1 MKFINWNQ
9 MSELGLIE
17 RINREVLH
25 PIGLA
30 MSRDIET
37 GSSDSIFVADDG
49 AWAYPEEMKSGVLG
63 DDEVRSRLQEMVM
76 ASSGD
81 LMPIKENVMPTGR
94 AHELKILPQFFN
106 SVIRGDKRAELRK
119 NDRDYQVGD
128 VLILREWTEAH
139 GYSGMVTAHII
150 SDVCDVGFIAEGYV
164 MLSMFKP
171 VEHINAVLVNAPQF
185 VTITGSL

>member
-1 MKFINWNQ
+1 MEAASRASGWYKVQ
-9 MSELGLIE
+9 MFDEPRSELAAYDAESGEWFVNGDNE
-17 RINREVLH
+17 RFQDKH
-25 PIGLA
+25 FSFIG
-30 MSRDIET
+30 
-37 GSSDSIFVADDG
+37 
-49 AWAYPEEMKSGVLG
+49 KN
-63 DDEVRSRLQEMVM
+63 MVM
-76 ASSGD
+76 APNGA
-81 LMPIKENVMPTGR
+81 LMPANENVMPTGR
-94 AHELKILPQFFN
+94 AHELKILPQYFN